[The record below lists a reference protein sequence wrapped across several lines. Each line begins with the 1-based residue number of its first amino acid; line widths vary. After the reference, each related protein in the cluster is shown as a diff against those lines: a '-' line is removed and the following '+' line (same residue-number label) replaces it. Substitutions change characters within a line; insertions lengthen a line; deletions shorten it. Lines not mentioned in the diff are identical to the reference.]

1 MGSLLPDGAG
11 RRTAGA
17 VVWAVYPWAMWLLPV
32 LLFGLAIW
40 HDPNGFHWVAQVL
53 PIIIGALVL
62 LGWWPYA
69 ILHRRGYDAFPRSVL
84 VMIVLWWC
92 CSAVVMTCFPNSIG
106 DTQLLTE
113 LTFGLVAEGSTYD
126 VLQAA
131 FFAGLVPL
139 AAAIVLSLAARP
151 TWWAAP
157 HPVHNSSESV
167 SDGAFR
173 SEPGA
178 IRDTSEEL

>member
-1 MGSLLPDGAG
+1 MGNLPAETIE
-11 RRTAGA
+11 RRTAGEI
-17 VVWAVYPWAMWLLPV
+17 VWAVYPWAMWLLPV

-53 PIIIGALVL
+53 PFMIGALVL

-69 ILHRRGYDAFPRSVL
+69 ILHRRGYDAFPPPVL
-84 VMIVLWWC
+84 AMIVLWWC
-92 CSAVVMTCFPNSIG
+92 CSAVVMTCFPNSTG
-106 DTQLLTE
+106 DTQLVTE
-113 LTFGLVAEGSTYD
+113 LTFGLVTASSAYTLLL
-126 VLQAA
+126 VA
-131 FFAGLVPL
+131 FLVGLVPL

-151 TWWAAP
+151 AWWAPP

-167 SDGAFR
+167 GDGAFR
-173 SEPGA
+173 DEPGA